1 MTSIRFAITSK
12 WVLIQNACSYLLWPK
27 YSVIIFRDTDP
38 INIEMILFLICVYK
52 RKRYKNVWE
61 VPFYFWVMG
70 DAEHFEKNIPA
81 TLREKKIVQKE
92 HSNKLKNSYIWKQNL
107 ALQF

>member
-1 MTSIRFAITSK
+1 
-12 WVLIQNACSYLLWPK
+12 
-27 YSVIIFRDTDP
+27 
-38 INIEMILFLICVYK
+38 
-52 RKRYKNVWE
+52 
-61 VPFYFWVMG
+61 MG